1 MIRETSKLERHTK
14 REEEGTN
21 RVSNQQTLLVNK
33 EEIKKSKEENSS
45 RAKIMNT
52 PGQFYDQ
59 AMIATYK
66 EGSVNDISSASSFS
80 GNR

>member
-1 MIRETSKLERHTK
+1 
-14 REEEGTN
+14 
-21 RVSNQQTLLVNK
+21 
-33 EEIKKSKEENSS
+33 
-45 RAKIMNT
+45 MNT

-80 GNR
+80 GNRSPRQQTKQHKTIG